1 MSWEMKI
8 ALGAELRVQKW
19 KRQDWKLYHE
29 RCWCLGLVIPYWGGG
44 LSPALLKSISIPS
57 LSPLGVS
64 SILPAVTAT
73 KRGKKCPRRQNW
85 FENHGKTGTR
95 FWAMSLE
102 RDKGAEMQTEA
113 ESRRSRL
120 HRSQI
125 CPCNP
130 ISCQS
135 DPGLHPCKRPNLTT
149 SVCLLLTVTLVS
161 LCPAKL

>member
-73 KRGKKCPRRQNW
+73 KRG
-85 FENHGKTGTR
+85 GK
-95 FWAMSLE
+95 
-102 RDKGAEMQTEA
+102 
-113 ESRRSRL
+113 
-120 HRSQI
+120 
-125 CPCNP
+125 
-130 ISCQS
+130 
-135 DPGLHPCKRPNLTT
+135 KRP
-149 SVCLLLTVTLVS
+149 
-161 LCPAKL
+161 

>member
-73 KRGKKCPRRQNW
+73 KREKKCPRRQN
-85 FENHGKTGTR
+85 
-95 FWAMSLE
+95 
-102 RDKGAEMQTEA
+102 
-113 ESRRSRL
+113 
-120 HRSQI
+120 
-125 CPCNP
+125 
-130 ISCQS
+130 
-135 DPGLHPCKRPNLTT
+135 
-149 SVCLLLTVTLVS
+149 
-161 LCPAKL
+161 